1 MTISDTTTGTA
12 PLGLGEIALQLEASL
27 HRRVRIR
34 PSGSGRPSDA
44 PSASPLRVPVHEG
57 GAEVALILIDQD
69 GRPPL
74 TADEFEA
81 VDAASAL
88 VRSALRR
95 TRAFSRG
102 DRESILA
109 DLLNADESV
118 RREAYS
124 RALEQR
130 WVQRDGGT
138 VVRAVLIDATVT
150 DVDRIA
156 FGRHLGHL
164 RPAPAHL
171 VALEGGAILL
181 VGPTTD
187 ADFAEELRRE
197 AERRRMRI
205 LGIGSASPA
214 AGATDLRGA
223 ADEATIA
230 ASLAAALPQFHP
242 SVDAS
247 ELGLWRLLA
256 STSAGPD
263 TLRIISPAADVLY
276 SQPDDSQRVTIET
289 YLDVGANVVAACRI
303 LFLHRTTLYY
313 RLERMPSLV
322 KDALDDGVKRSSLHL
337 ALKLIRLWESTGRLR
352 PPLPSTR

>member
-12 PLGLGEIALQLEASL
+12 SLDLSEIALQLEASL
-27 HRRVRIR
+27 HRRVLIR
-34 PSGSGRPSDA
+34 PTGFGRAVDA
-44 PSASPLRVPVHEG
+44 LSVSPLRVPVQER

-95 TRAFSRG
+95 RGFSPG
-102 DRESILA
+102 DRESLLG
-109 DLLNADESV
+109 DLLDADESV
-118 RREAYS
+118 RRDAYS
-124 RALEQR
+124 RALQQR
-130 WVQRDGGT
+130 WVHRDGST

-150 DVDRIA
+150 DIDRIA

-164 RPAPAHL
+164 RPAPAYL

-187 ADFAEELRRE
+187 ADFDEELRRE

-256 STSAGPD
+256 STSAGPEA
-263 TLRIISPAADVLY
+263 LRTISPAADVLY
-276 SQPDDSQRVTIET
+276 SQPDDSQRLTIET

-313 RLERMPSLV
+313 RLERMPSVV

-352 PPLPSTR
+352 PRLPST